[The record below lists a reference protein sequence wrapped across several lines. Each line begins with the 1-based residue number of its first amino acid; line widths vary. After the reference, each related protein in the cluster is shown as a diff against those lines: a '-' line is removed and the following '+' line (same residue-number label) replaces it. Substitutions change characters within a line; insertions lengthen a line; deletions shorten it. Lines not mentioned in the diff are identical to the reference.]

1 MTRSGRLRTAIFIA
15 AVVVIAILYV
25 AVARHWL
32 SVDSLRSHRDALLQF
47 TSAHHR
53 ESLAILMAAC
63 IVLVALSAPVS
74 GVIMLLGG
82 MLFGRWVG
90 TLVVAISVSLG
101 AVFAML
107 IVRYL
112 LSDFVRARL
121 RGHRRA
127 QELLKGFERHQGSY
141 LLFLRIAP
149 GFPFWLT
156 NVLFGLTAMPAWRF
170 LLLTLVGIVPDA
182 FIYGNIGAHLATVRS
197 RHDLLSPG
205 GILALGL
212 LAILCVSPLL
222 LRAFQRRRPGW
233 PFGSS

>member
-1 MTRSGRLRTAIFIA
+1 MTRGGRLRMAIFIA
-15 AVVVIAILYV
+15 AVVVIAVLYA
-25 AVARHWL
+25 AVVRHWL
-32 SVDSLRSHRDALLQF
+32 SVDSLRSHCDALLGF
-47 TSAHHR
+47 TVEHYWQALS
-53 ESLAILMAAC
+53 ILMAAC
-63 IVLVALSAPVS
+63 VVLVALSAPVS
-74 GVIMLLGG
+74 GIVMLLAG

-90 TLVVAISVSLG
+90 TLVAAISVSLG
-101 AVFAML
+101 AAFAML

-112 LSDFVRARL
+112 INDFVRARL

-127 QELLKGFERHQGSY
+127 QEALKGFERHQGSY
-141 LLFLRIAP
+141 LLFLRVAP

-156 NVLFGLTAMPAWRF
+156 NVLFGLTAMPVWRF

-212 LAILCVSPLL
+212 LAILCLSPLL